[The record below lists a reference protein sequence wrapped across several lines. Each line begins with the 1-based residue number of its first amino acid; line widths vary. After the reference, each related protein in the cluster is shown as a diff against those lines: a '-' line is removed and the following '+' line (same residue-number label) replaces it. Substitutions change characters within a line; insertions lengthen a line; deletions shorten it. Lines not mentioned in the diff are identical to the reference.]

1 MGKTIFDE
9 KGDIFRQIGPNKYI
23 NLREKIIEKRSETI
37 GKILIDFRL
46 KRGYT
51 QQEISDAIGIA
62 RQTYAGYESGRHEP
76 SAEILIRLAD
86 IYEISLD
93 LLMGRYIST
102 DIEFIKNQILT
113 EQAEAN
119 ENDDIDE
126 KVELQEQRTRKKYNR
141 VKKENV
147 LKKAFD
153 IGRSH
158 GYQATDEMLDA
169 LEKRK
174 KGKQTKED

>member
-1 MGKTIFDE
+1 MPGTIFDDKNGIYKE
-9 KGDIFRQIGPNKYI
+9 IGAKNCI
-23 NLREKIIEKRSETI
+23 NNITKTIEKRSEVV
-37 GKILIDFRL
+37 GKLLTKYRL

-62 RQTYAGYESGRHEP
+62 QQTYAGYESGRHEP
-76 SAEILIRLAD
+76 GIEILVRLAD

-93 LLMGRYIST
+93 LLTGRYIST
-102 DIEFIKNQILT
+102 DIEFIKNQVLT

-119 ENDDIDE
+119 DDDDIDE

-174 KGKQTKED
+174 KGKQTKEN